1 MPNEVSVI
9 LHDLCNKAN
18 SNVATRL
25 KALDKIIYSFKKN
38 NVELTVPNVV
48 NALNATGINM
58 SASSIY
64 NKTVRGEPN
73 PYRVLFDAWINDINK
88 SKLSKNI
95 QDNPSVDFISMTDA
109 DFTSIGNDVVKFK
122 VQMLFNEL
130 KSARHQINMLKQI
143 QNLPII
149 TDNGSSLI
157 FHKNEVSNKN
167 IASQEKN
174 ISKSKINDNQMH
186 IKILENFL
194 SGSNKLEYDEDGCLI
209 AKTTIRKDDLL
220 SDISFK
226 DAIMAALSMLLNKN
240 SQE

>member
-1 MPNEVSVI
+1 MPNEMSII
-9 LHDLCNKAN
+9 LNDLCNKAN

-25 KALDKIIYSFKKN
+25 KALDKIIYGFKKN
-38 NVELTVPNVV
+38 NIELTVPNVV
-48 NALNATGINM
+48 NALKTIGINM
-58 SASSIY
+58 STSSIY

-95 QDNPSVDFISMTDA
+95 QSHPSVDFISMTDT
-109 DFTSIGNDVVKFK
+109 DFASIGNDMVKFK

-149 TDNGSSLI
+149 TDNGTSLI
-157 FHKNEVSNKN
+157 FHKNEVSNEPITSQQEN
-167 IASQEKN
+167 IT
-174 ISKSKINDNQMH
+174 KSKIEYNQVY
-186 IKILENFL
+186 IKVLEQFL
-194 SGSNKLEYDEDGCLI
+194 NGTNKLEYDEDGCLI

-220 SDISFK
+220 SDINFK
-226 DAIMAALSMLLNKN
+226 DAIMAALNILLNKN
-240 SQE
+240 

>member
-9 LHDLCNKAN
+9 LNDLCNRAN
-18 SNVATRL
+18 SNVAIRL
-25 KALDKIIYSFKKN
+25 KALDKIIYGFKKN

-48 NALNATGINM
+48 NSLNSIGINM

-73 PYRVLFDAWINDINK
+73 PYRVLFDAWMNDINK

-95 QDNPSVDFISMTDA
+95 KNHSSVDFISMTDT
-109 DFTSIGNDVVKFK
+109 DFASIGNDVVKFK

-157 FHKNEVSNKN
+157 FHKNEVSNKH
-167 IASQEKN
+167 IASQEEN
-174 ISKSKINDNQMH
+174 ISKPKIEDTQMY
-186 IKILENFL
+186 IKVLEKFL

-220 SDISFK
+220 SDINFK
-226 DAIMAALSMLLNKN
+226 DAIMAALNILLNKN
-240 SQE
+240 S